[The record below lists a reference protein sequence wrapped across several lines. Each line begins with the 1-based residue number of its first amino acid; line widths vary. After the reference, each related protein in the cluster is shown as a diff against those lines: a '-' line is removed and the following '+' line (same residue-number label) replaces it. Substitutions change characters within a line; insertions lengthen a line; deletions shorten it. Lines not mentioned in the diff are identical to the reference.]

1 MYEAALHSYW
11 PVSFFWLTCHFVI
24 NLVLRSILAGMI
36 WEVFIVVSKTKEDE
50 DEDLTEKLV
59 NVK

>member
-1 MYEAALHSYW
+1 
-11 PVSFFWLTCHFVI
+11 
-24 NLVLRSILAGMI
+24 MI